1 MLCCSPA
8 LMKSLDSD
16 VSAAASQETIT
27 RLLYPPHRSISEL
40 KSRRVWP
47 AGFIYESLSSKAA
60 DRLEPQRQ
68 VAVDGLFGLCVRFRW
83 KTPVRALIEIL
94 PKRAQQERS
103 GSTQYSASKLELV
116 WRLDKIIYLMS
127 NASLNYNKVS
137 TTITSSRV
145 FAANKLISVQ
155 HHKDVQKLKSSIVAD
170 ECKISVCLH
179 CIYSTLCYQG
189 IYQQFLRL
197 KLFDLQNIHKETSCH
212 SAEKYGSLC
221 SPWN

>member
-1 MLCCSPA
+1 MLCCTPA

-68 VAVDGLFGLCVRFRW
+68 VAVDGLLGLCVRFRW
-83 KTPVRALIEIL
+83 KTPASASIEIL
-94 PKRAQQERS
+94 PKCAQQEPS
-103 GSTQYSASKLELV
+103 GSRQYSTCKLKLV
-116 WRLDKIIYLMS
+116 WCLDKHIYLMS
-127 NASLNYNKVS
+127 NASLNYNEIS

-145 FAANKLISVQ
+145 FPANKLISVVALQ
-155 HHKDVQKLKSSIVAD
+155 GSAKTQEFSS
-170 ECKISVCLH
+170 C
-179 CIYSTLCYQG
+179 
-189 IYQQFLRL
+189 
-197 KLFDLQNIHKETSCH
+197 
-212 SAEKYGSLC
+212 
-221 SPWN
+221 WWM